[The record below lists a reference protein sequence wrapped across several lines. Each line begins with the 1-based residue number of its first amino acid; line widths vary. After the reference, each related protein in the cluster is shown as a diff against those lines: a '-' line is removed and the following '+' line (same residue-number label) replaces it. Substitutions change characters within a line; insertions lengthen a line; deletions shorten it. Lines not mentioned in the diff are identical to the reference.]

1 MTKMTEDTQFKFQLS
16 FDQKIWNL
24 SWHGSFKYRQLSD
37 MTLRKQLRVDFNAVL
52 LFAKYNNA
60 RYLQF

>member
-1 MTKMTEDTQFKFQLS
+1 MTYTPLTE
-16 FDQKIWNL
+16 
-24 SWHGSFKYRQLSD
+24 YRQLSD
-37 MTLRKQLRVDFNAVL
+37 MTLRIQLRVYFNTVL

>member
-1 MTKMTEDTQFKFQLS
+1 MIEDTRLKFQHMQLWPKNVELTTTYTPS
-16 FDQKIWNL
+16 
-24 SWHGSFKYRQLSD
+24 KYRQTSD
-37 MTLRKQLRVDFNAVL
+37 MILRIQLPVDFNTVL

>member
-1 MTKMTEDTQFKFQLS
+1 MTYTP
-16 FDQKIWNL
+16 
-24 SWHGSFKYRQLSD
+24 FKYQKMSD
-37 MTLRKQLRVDFNAVL
+37 MILRIQLPVNFNTVL